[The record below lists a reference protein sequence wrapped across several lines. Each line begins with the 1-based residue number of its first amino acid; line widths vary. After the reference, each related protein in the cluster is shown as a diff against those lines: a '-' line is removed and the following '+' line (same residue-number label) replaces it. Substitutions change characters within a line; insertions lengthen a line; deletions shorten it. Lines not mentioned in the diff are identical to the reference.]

1 MFDQDMYNYVGGEIR
16 YMFRNGQPELR
27 SNGIVVSG
35 SGYANAVTY
44 DLLVYTSPRESKIR
58 PFVAGGAGIKVYSS
72 TNRLDVNQPL
82 ADFALLTRLNQ
93 VEPAI
98 SVGGGLKW
106 MFSRHAVFRLDLRT
120 LMTPLPDRVFRPT
133 GLSRI
138 HGWLFDFVPLAG
150 VSYSF

>member
-1 MFDQDMYNYVGGEIR
+1 MYNYVGGEIR

-72 TNRLDVNQPL
+72 TNRFDVNQPL
-82 ADFALLTRLNQ
+82 ADFALLTRVNQ

-106 MFSRHAVFRLDLRT
+106 MFSRHTVFRLDFRT
-120 LMTPLPDRVFRPT
+120 LMTPLPDRVFRPA